1 MRAPWLRCRAL
12 DEGVPMPPDATD
24 PVAFAHGDPGAHA
37 PTAAAPGA
45 TALAAGDP
53 VITAPIRPAFNRR
66 VF

>member
-1 MRAPWLRCRAL
+1 
-12 DEGVPMPPDATD
+12 MPPDATD

-37 PTAAAPGA
+37 LAHTPTAVAPGA